1 MTHSAKSC
9 DAPKIG
15 YGQNLL
21 KDIWCLPKINCPLG
35 GDARCWKT
43 LNTPQTRYLHVL
55 KNCKKRHYFAM
66 CNFVM
71 GYL

>member
-1 MTHSAKSC
+1 MTHYAKPC

-21 KDIWCLPKINCPLG
+21 KDMWCLPQINCPLG

-43 LNTPQTRYLHVL
+43 PNTPQTRYLHVL
-55 KNCKKRHYFAM
+55 KN
-66 CNFVM
+66 
-71 GYL
+71 L